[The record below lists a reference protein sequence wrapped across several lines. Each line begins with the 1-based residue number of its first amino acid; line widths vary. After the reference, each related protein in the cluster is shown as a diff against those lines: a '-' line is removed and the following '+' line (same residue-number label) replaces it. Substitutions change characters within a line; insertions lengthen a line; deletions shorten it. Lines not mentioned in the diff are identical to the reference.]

1 LRARDAGL
9 ASLAAD
15 GIGRGVALCLARY
28 GASVTLAARN
38 AANLEESACLVREA
52 GGQACVAVTDVTQ
65 ADQVEAMVKSTLRHF
80 GRVDVLVNNA
90 GILELQPLMEMDEQ
104 TWRHVLDTNLTGMF
118 LCCQQ
123 VGQHLIQQQQ
133 GAIINMASHWSLI
146 GVSQAVA
153 YAASK
158 SGVTGF
164 TRALAVEWA
173 RYHITVNAVAPGLT
187 ATAINAEA
195 RNDARMRDMML
206 RQIPL
211 RRFGDVDEVGH
222 LVAYLS
228 SDAARFIT
236 GQTIVMDGGQIIA

>member
-1 LRARDAGL
+1 MKKQTIIITG
-9 ASLAAD
+9 ASS
-15 GIGRGVALCLARY
+15 GIGKEIAKYFLERGDNVVINSATAKKLEKVYHELGAGPNLAIVV
-28 GASVTLAARN
+28 GDVSDKQTGQQLLATAI
-38 AANLEESACLVREA
+38 EKFGSA
-52 GGQACVAVTDVTQ
+52 
-65 ADQVEAMVKSTLRHF
+65 
-80 GRVDVLVNNA
+80 DVLVNNA
-90 GILELQPLMEMDEQ
+90 GILELQPLMERDEQ